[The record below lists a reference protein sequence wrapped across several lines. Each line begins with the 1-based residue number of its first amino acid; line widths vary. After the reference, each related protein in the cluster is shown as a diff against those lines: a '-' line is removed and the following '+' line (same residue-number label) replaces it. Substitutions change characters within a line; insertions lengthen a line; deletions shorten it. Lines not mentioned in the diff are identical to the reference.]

1 MIKNVLSLILVILFG
16 VTTQLKSQN
25 LVVDGNVANSNVNW
39 GGGAS
44 EAPFTAGTFENTYLT
59 TGCSSNYVMEVDN
72 ASNPTQVVN
81 GFTNGS
87 QYILTF
93 RYGWRNTGCNASV
106 NPTNLVIQFT
116 DAVGVLNV
124 TQSVGS
130 ATTTLTPVSFVFTN
144 NASASHTLKFTNPGN
159 VNSCGVVVDDISIT
173 RVASPGG
180 VGTANLSLW
189 FNANSIGIPDN
200 ANVYAWISSGNGS
213 SSVVALPPC
222 GATPVYKTGLAST
235 ANALIA
241 NYNPYLT
248 FNGANQY
255 IEHTLARLNLMDLS
269 AGGAG
274 GSYFSASSGG
284 TAGNFVFGHQGSG
297 NSRIIAKNNEIVF
310 GNTAAAGTNNDVTIA
325 NSARQNIIAFNGKSN
340 GITVKDLNGTDQPA
354 HNGSADVDYVTIGVR
369 RNSAGTYS
377 QYFDGTISEIMSFK
391 TILTN
396 TQMQQVRS
404 YLASKYGVTLV
415 DNSTTAGIDERNYIA
430 SDGTT
435 TYWDASGANAGF
447 HTNVTVVGRDD
458 NTSLDQ
464 RKSVSTDADVNGFTG
479 NAMLTINNGAAFT
492 ADKSYLAAGHN
503 GSGLNVPTE
512 VVDVP
517 ATIQSRMPRFWKFQ
531 KTGGGVAAS
540 VTLTFDMT
548 GFAPLTGSD
557 LRLLVSTVNTFGTA
571 TTTIVAGAYVAPNFT
586 VTMSTTGGVFF
597 TVGSVN
603 VSQTPLPIELLS
615 FNATPCNNNVCL
627 DWATATETNND
638 FFTVE
643 KTQDGSKYDFV
654 AKVNGAGNSTSLK
667 DYTSIDKVPYSGV
680 SYYRLKQTDYNG
692 VYTYSALK
700 TVDFTPSAAFSFNLY
715 PNPGAGEDVNVAIN
729 ADKGEEVLVVVYDV
743 AGRETYSKVLITQ
756 DVGQNVFALDPSG
769 KLSPGIYLITAT
781 SQQSVY
787 SKKLIIK

>member
-1 MIKNVLSLILVILFG
+1 MIKKIHYLVLIVSLCLFS
-16 VTTQLKSQN
+16 QLKSQN
-25 LVVDGNVANSNVNW
+25 LVVDGNISSTNVNW

-44 EAPFTAGTFENTYLT
+44 EAPFTNSTFEDTYLT
-59 TGCSSNYVMEVDN
+59 TGCNQNYVMEVDN

-81 GFTNGS
+81 GFTSGS

-116 DAVGVLNV
+116 DAVGILNV

-144 NASASHTLKFTNPGN
+144 NASTSHTLKFTNPGN

-189 FNANSIGIPDN
+189 FNAGSIGIADN
-200 ANVYAWISSGNGS
+200 SNVYAWISSGNGTN
-213 SSVVALPPC
+213 SVVALPPC
-222 GATPVYKTGLAST
+222 ASPPVYKTGLASS
-235 ANALIA
+235 ANSFVA
-241 NYNPYLT
+241 NFNPYLT
-248 FNGANQY
+248 FNGSTQY
-255 IEHTLARLNLMDLS
+255 IEHTLARLNLNDLS

-274 GSYFSASSGG
+274 GSYFASYTGG
-284 TAGNFVFGHQGSG
+284 TAGRTVFGHQGSG
-297 NSRIIAKNNEIVF
+297 NSRIFAANNEIIFAQSSV
-310 GNTAAAGTNNDVTIA
+310 AGTNNDVTVT
-325 NSARQNIIAFNGKSN
+325 NNARVNITAVNGKSN
-340 GITVKDLNGTDQPA
+340 GVTVRDWNGNNLA
-354 HNGSADVDYVTIGVR
+354 LANNSINVDYLTIGAKK
-369 RNSAGTYS
+369 STGGGYS
-377 QYFDGTISEIMSFK
+377 LFFDGTVSEIMAFNN
-391 TILTN
+391 ILTN

-404 YLASKYGVTLV
+404 YMAAKYGVTLT
-415 DNSTTAGIDERNYIA
+415 DNSTTAGIDERSYIA
-430 SDGTT
+430 SNGAT
-435 TYWDASGANAGF
+435 TYWNVVANAGF
-447 HTNVTVVGRDD
+447 HNNVTVIGRDD
-458 NTSLDQ
+458 NTALDQ
-464 RKSVSTDADVNGFTG
+464 RKSVSTDADANGWMA
-479 NAMLTINNGAAFT
+479 NSMLTINNGAAFT
-492 ADKSYLAAGHN
+492 SDISYLAAGHN
-503 GSGLNVPTE
+503 GMGLNVPTE

-517 ATIQSRMPRFWKFQ
+517 AGIQSRMPRFWKFQ
-531 KTGGGVAAS
+531 KTGAGVAAS

-586 VTMSTTGGVFF
+586 VTMATTGGVFF

-615 FNATPCNNNVCL
+615 FNAKPCNNNVCL

-654 AKVNGAGNSTSLK
+654 AKVNGAGNSTTVK
-667 DYTSIDKVPYSGV
+667 DYTSIDKVPYAGV

-700 TVDFTPSAAFSFNLY
+700 TVEFTPSSEFSFNLY
-715 PNPGAGEDVNVAIN
+715 PNPGAGADVNVAIN
-729 ADKGEEVLVVVYDV
+729 ASKGEEVLVVVYDV
-743 AGRETYSKVLITQ
+743 TGRETYSKVLITE
-756 DVGQNVFALDPSG
+756 DAGQNVFALDPSG